1 MGTDYVNGPTSRAF
15 TMKTDAKISYGN
27 RREITLS
34 LDQMHC
40 YKVRKL
46 LCLGNVNSPTSQAVL
61 MKTDAKI
68 SDTTG
73 QEISLSIKYIVPGP
87 GNDKVWEMLTAP
99 LTESL

>member
-1 MGTDYVNGPTSRAF
+1 
-15 TMKTDAKISYGN
+15 
-27 RREITLS
+27 
-34 LDQMHC
+34 
-40 YKVRKL
+40 
-46 LCLGNVNSPTSQAVL
+46 

-87 GNDKVWEMLTAP
+87 GNDKFWEMLTAP